1 MGEQLNWRKTAAF
14 SKKYFC
20 QKFESP
26 NKLNMQ
32 PRILLVAC
40 LVVISVLV
48 LPSEE
53 RVVRKGHAAA
63 RGLDHAKRGGVT
75 PKDAGS
81 DPRRNH
87 PMATLKERAML
98 NKRQKNAESDDKRG
112 ETHPQD
118 AGANLERNHPMA
130 PLKKRAIIKGHDNA
144 KRHDKR
150 EGAPLKERAMFK
162 GHDKREGAPLKDGV
176 NLQRSKFGEFDEF
189 SYGDGNDT
197 DRYSLGYSDGYAW
210 AQSDNYYGLSYYWYY
225 DVCPSRDPSLVDD
238 EYLIGEC
245 DGYLYYMTNVNEPY
259 DRYSEGYSDGYSWAQ
274 YDNSSGDH
282 WYNNLCKGNDDISDD
297 EYLMGFC
304 DGYLYYMTYG
314 GDYQYGDGNDTYDY
328 DYDYYDG
335 YWSGFWDGYYE
346 AEYDIYGGYDA
357 DWWYDTYCGDYD
369 YYSDDEYRSGFCDG
383 YWAYK
388 EGFLDGHSEG
398 YSDAWHDIFS
408 YYSDLH

>member
-1 MGEQLNWRKTAAF
+1 MG
-14 SKKYFC
+14 
-20 QKFESP
+20 
-26 NKLNMQ
+26 
-32 PRILLVAC
+32 
-40 LVVISVLV
+40 
-48 LPSEE
+48 
-53 RVVRKGHAAA
+53 
-63 RGLDHAKRGGVT
+63 
-75 PKDAGS
+75 
-81 DPRRNH
+81 
-87 PMATLKERAML
+87 
-98 NKRQKNAESDDKRG
+98 
-112 ETHPQD
+112 
-118 AGANLERNHPMA
+118 NLERNHPMA

-150 EGAPLKERAMFK
+150 EGAPLRERAMFK

-245 DGYLYYMTNVNEPY
+245 DGYLYYMTFVNEPY

-314 GDYQYGDGNDTYDY
+314 GDYQYCDGN
-328 DYDYYDG
+328 G
-335 YWSGFWDGYYE
+335 
-346 AEYDIYGGYDA
+346 
-357 DWWYDTYCGDYD
+357 
-369 YYSDDEYRSGFCDG
+369 
-383 YWAYK
+383 AYK

-408 YYSDLH
+408 YYSDLHYGYDSYEWCYGYDENNYCLDDWYDWYEYNYGIPYDWNN